1 VLDSIRGQREIFFQ
15 IIHIYQ
21 ITILLIEKT
30 NNTTVRPLDRIVQVV
45 LQTSADTPAY
55 IPTHILNSGSQLLHL
70 LGDAVLLPSSAPW
83 LPWLALLSDELR
95 ASVDGALLLL
105 TVGGLVLSRRANLG

>member
-1 VLDSIRGQREIFFQ
+1 
-15 IIHIYQ
+15 
-21 ITILLIEKT
+21 
-30 NNTTVRPLDRIVQVV
+30 VQVV
-45 LQTSADTPAY
+45 LQTFADTPAY

-105 TVGGLVLSRRANLG
+105 TVGGLVLSRRANLGLKKEKLSCMTEQN

>member
-1 VLDSIRGQREIFFQ
+1 
-15 IIHIYQ
+15 
-21 ITILLIEKT
+21 
-30 NNTTVRPLDRIVQVV
+30 LDRIVQVV
-45 LQTSADTPAY
+45 IQTSADTPAY
-55 IPTHILNSGSQLLHL
+55 ISTHILDSGSQLHL

-105 TVGGLVLSRRANLG
+105 TVGGLVLSRRANLGLKKRNSAA